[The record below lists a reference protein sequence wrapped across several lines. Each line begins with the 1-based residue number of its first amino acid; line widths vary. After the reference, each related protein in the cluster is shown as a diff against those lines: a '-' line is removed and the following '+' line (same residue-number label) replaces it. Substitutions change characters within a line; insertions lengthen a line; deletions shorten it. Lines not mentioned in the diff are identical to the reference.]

1 MSAEKKAMIKD
12 FIKIT
17 KHNLVEEVNEFKK
30 LDRNL
35 VKDWS
40 KKGNARLN

>member
-1 MSAEKKAMIKD
+1 MIKD
-12 FIKIT
+12 FIEIT

-30 LDRNL
+30 VERNL

-40 KKGNARLN
+40 KKVNAILK